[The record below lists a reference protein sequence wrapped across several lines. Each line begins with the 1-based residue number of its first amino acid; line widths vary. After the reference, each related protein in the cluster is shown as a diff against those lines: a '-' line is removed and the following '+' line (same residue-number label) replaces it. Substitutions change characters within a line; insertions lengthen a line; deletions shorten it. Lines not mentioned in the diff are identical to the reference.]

1 MNLTKK
7 LIVVLMAVI
16 SVMLVGCS
24 YIRPGDNGKINIV
37 TTVFAS
43 YDFARQVAGDNANVT
58 LLIKPGSESHS
69 YEPTPY
75 SVLERLIESEY
86 IKAENVVVDYGC
98 GKGRVDF
105 FISYQTK
112 ANTIGIEY
120 DERIYNSALENKKS
134 YVSGRKVEF
143 VLMDQTG
150 KKTVYRCNEVDPRF
164 WFAGEEISIE
174 KIIELPDDAIGE
186 CTLYLNLP
194 DGKDSLY
201 DNPRFSIRLA
211 NDGTWDEETGYN
223 LITEFK
229 L

>member
-7 LIVVLMAVI
+7 LIVVLMAAI
-16 SVMLVGCS
+16 SLMLVGCS
-24 YIRPGDNGKINIV
+24 YIRTGDNGKINIV

-105 FISYQTK
+105 FISL
-112 ANTIGIEY
+112 
-120 DERIYNSALENKKS
+120 RIDPPSLPIP
-134 YVSGRKVEF
+134 R
-143 VLMDQTG
+143 
-150 KKTVYRCNEVDPRF
+150 TVV
-164 WFAGEEISIE
+164 
-174 KIIELPDDAIGE
+174 
-186 CTLYLNLP
+186 
-194 DGKDSLY
+194 
-201 DNPRFSIRLA
+201 
-211 NDGTWDEETGYN
+211 
-223 LITEFK
+223 
-229 L
+229 